1 MLKATVMNHPL
12 GARRKRAKQL
22 VLACLIAA
30 LVAVLLGVRETATTE
45 TVNARGMAP
54 PAGYAARQR
63 IFDDQFSG
71 TSLNSAHWNTFMAGQ
86 GALAWNSGGL
96 PAGDSAA
103 GTFFHQT
110 YFAPAQVSVHNG
122 LTLTM
127 VRDTRYSSLGYGYRS
142 GVVTTLGKFTLRS
155 GYVQI
160 KAKMS
165 DASAGGWPAIWFLD
179 PNSGGGSQEID
190 LQEGG
195 FTAAGAG
202 LPDGTP
208 QNNIFVST
216 YHTPSGHQSSASYIT
231 PKPMDAGFNI
241 YGMEYIPGRS
251 IKTYFN
257 GKLVGSWTQDISTT
271 PYEIVIWNA
280 QATAKAS
287 GFHTTGEA
295 AQPSHLSVAEV
306 QVYARRG

>member
-1 MLKATVMNHPL
+1 MNQPRW
-12 GARRKRAKQL
+12 GRRKRAKQL
-22 VLACLIAA
+22 VLACLIVA
-30 LVAVLLGVRETATTE
+30 LVAVLLGVRQTGTT
-45 TVNARGMAP
+45 TVKPRGMAP
-54 PAGYAARQR
+54 PAGYSAGQL

-71 TSLNSAHWNTFMAGQ
+71 TSLNSARWNTFMAGQ
-86 GALAWNSGGL
+86 GARVWNSNGL
-96 PAGDSAA
+96 PAGYSAA

-110 YFAPAQVSVHNG
+110 YFSPAQVSVRNG

-142 GVVTTLGKFTLRS
+142 GVVTTQGKFALRS

-195 FTAAGAG
+195 FTASGAG

-208 QNNIFVST
+208 VNNIFVST
-216 YHTPSGHQSSASYIT
+216 YHTPAGHQSGAAYAT
-231 PKPMDAGFNI
+231 PDPMNTGFNI

-251 IKTYFN
+251 VKTYFN
-257 GKLVGSWTQDISTT
+257 GRLVGSWTKDISTT
-271 PYEIVIWNA
+271 PYEIVIWNS

-287 GFHTTGEA
+287 GFHTTGEPA
-295 AQPSHLSVAEV
+295 NPSYLSVAEV
-306 QVYARRG
+306 QVYAPPR